1 MTISADRI
9 HGSGFPR
16 EEGPRR
22 ELSVGD
28 EPARVVAFGGGTGMS
43 ALLRGLRHYTD
54 RITAIVTVTDNGGSS
69 GRLRND
75 FDIVPPGDIRN
86 CLTALA
92 DVDPLLI
99 DAFQYRFSEGEVPGH
114 CL

>member
-1 MTISADRI
+1 
-9 HGSGFPR
+9 
-16 EEGPRR
+16 
-22 ELSVGD
+22 
-28 EPARVVAFGGGTGMS
+28 MS

-54 RITAIVTVTDNGGSS
+54 RITAVVTVTDNGGSS

-75 FDIVPPGDIRN
+75 FAIVPPGDIRN

-99 DAFQYRFSEGEVPGH
+99 EAFQYRFSEGEFRGH
-114 CL
+114 CFGNLFIAILTRIVGASRDRSASSTGSCG